1 MLQCCIFLL
10 WGLIQMVQLDG
21 LCPELVALG
30 GCCMYGARPLVCCC
44 FPQEQRDMLGAYLVC
59 QFRLVF

>member
-10 WGLIQMVQLDG
+10 WGLFQMVQLDG

-30 GCCMYGARPLVCCC
+30 GCCMYSARRPLVVLLLSTRAETC
-44 FPQEQRDMLGAYLVC
+44 RAYFVC
-59 QFRLVF
+59 QFRLAF